1 MQEMEQTQEQQDT
14 ARELAGKIMVYARDE
29 LMISMRFLDRAL
41 FRMPLVAA
49 DSVAAFG
56 VDGETMYYNPEYVL
70 HAFKKEKMHVPGIF
84 TYDPALHFSHLQY
97 ENWTGSA
104 GIWQRIWQWNR

>member
-1 MQEMEQTQEQQDT
+1 MEQEKQKTEE
-14 ARELAGKIMVYARDE
+14 ELAAKIMEYARDE

-56 VDGETMYYNPEYVL
+56 VDGATMYYNPEYVL
-70 HAFKKEKMHVPGIF
+70 PCI
-84 TYDPALHFSHLQY
+84 
-97 ENWTGSA
+97 
-104 GIWQRIWQWNR
+104 

>member
-1 MQEMEQTQEQQDT
+1 MEQENKRQKRNLQQRSWNT
-14 ARELAGKIMVYARDE
+14 PEDE

-56 VDGETMYYNPEYVL
+56 VDGATMYYNPEYVL
-70 HAFKKEKMHVPGIF
+70 HAFKREKCLYPGIF
-84 TYDPALHFSHLQY
+84 TYDITLHFQS
-97 ENWTGSA
+97 SVSV
-104 GIWQRIWQWNR
+104 

>member
-1 MQEMEQTQEQQDT
+1 MEQEKQKTEE
-14 ARELAGKIMVYARDE
+14 ELAAKIMEYARDE

-56 VDGETMYYNPEYVL
+56 VDGATMYL
-70 HAFKKEKMHVPGIF
+70 ATSSAIWMG
-84 TYDPALHFSHLQY
+84 AL
-97 ENWTGSA
+97 
-104 GIWQRIWQWNR
+104 